1 MLKRGE
7 FECKNNELIEI
18 STGRRV
24 FLRGVN
30 VPAKL
35 KPFRHNLEPEDFE
48 RLRSCGFT
56 VIRLVVVW
64 EALEP
69 EEGVYDQTYMQYIL
83 HTVRMCSKYGISVV
97 IDPHQDCW
105 SRFTGG
111 DGAPAWTLERLGFR
125 IENMYACAG
134 AAEDMKGHPLL
145 WSTNYQLYGSATMF
159 TLFFGSERFASH
171 VKGPNGESAQRWLQ
185 THFIEAFAELAAVLR
200 QEANVLGFGT
210 MNEPSLGWIGC
221 KDLRRVCTPYR
232 FGYGLSP
239 MQCIR
244 MANGESAW
252 GVVFY
257 GYPFIPTAFRILNA
271 EKKVLCRSAIWPND
285 INPSHFAL
293 NPNEDP
299 EIAFLHPFWDAFGR
313 KIRERGGDG
322 LRIFTEP
329 LPLQGLEYRAPHRR
343 PKHEIR
349 SPHFYDF
356 VTIGLQRFI
365 SWLTIDFSTGWP
377 VFFHGVARAR
387 HNTIAMLSGV
397 AIGEVGMCWLGEG
410 PTNAALDATF
420 KALESN
426 LTPAAFLWCYVPRHT
441 MNDGWNGENFSIW
454 SNGRLRL
461 QSAVRP
467 YAMRVAGQL
476 SKMQWDG
483 ELFEVRFKD
492 NGEWESVL
500 FCPRMVRKIE
510 VSDGYC
516 VEQAGMVYYYH
527 SSRGVEHT
535 VCLWF
540 HAL

>member
-1 MLKRGE
+1 MLKKGE
-7 FECKNNELIEI
+7 FECENNELIET
-18 STGRRV
+18 STGRRI

-35 KPFRHNLEPEDFE
+35 KPFRHNLEPEDLE
-48 RLRSCGFT
+48 RLRSFGFT

-83 HTVRMCSKYGISVV
+83 HTTRMCAKYGISIV

-125 IENMYACAG
+125 IENMHACAG
-134 AAEDMKGHPLL
+134 AAADMKGHPLL

-159 TLFFGSERFASH
+159 TLFFGSERFAPHIKAPDGAS
-171 VKGPNGESAQRWLQ
+171 VQRWLQ

-200 QEANVLGFGT
+200 EEANVLGFGT

-244 MANGESAW
+244 MANGESEW

-257 GYPFIPTAFRILNA
+257 GYPFIPTAFRTLNA
-271 EKKVLCRSAIWPND
+271 EKRKLCRSTIWPSD
-285 INPSHFAL
+285 IHPNHFAL
-293 NPNEDP
+293 SPNEDP
-299 EIAFLHPFWDAFGR
+299 ETAFLHPFWDHFGR
-313 KIRERGGDG
+313 RIRERGGDG
-322 LRIFTEP
+322 LRVFTEP
-329 LPLQGLEYRAPHRR
+329 LPLQGLEYHAPHRR

-356 VTIGLQRFI
+356 VTIGLQRFL

-377 VFFHGVARAR
+377 VLFRDVARAR

-397 AIGEVGMCWLGEG
+397 AIGEVGVCWLGEG
-410 PTNAALDATF
+410 PTNAALNATF
-420 KALESN
+420 KAMESN

-441 MNDGWNGENFSIW
+441 VNDGWNGENFSIW
-454 SNGRLRL
+454 SNGRLRM

-467 YAMRVAGQL
+467 YAMRVAGQP
-476 SKMQWDG
+476 SKMHWDG
-483 ELFEVRFKD
+483 ELFELCFKD
-492 NGEWESVL
+492 NGEWESVI
-500 FCPRMVRKIE
+500 FCPRRAQKIE
-510 VSDGYC
+510 ISDGYC
-516 VEQAGMVYYYH
+516 VELAGMLYYYH
-527 SSRGVEHT
+527 ASRGVDHT
-535 VCLWF
+535 DE
-540 HAL
+540 